1 MSFLTPEIER
11 APFPTGSV
19 VEAVRTSCREF
30 ISSSPIKI
38 SGKGIEDFLTGLNKL
53 QYMEFSDD
61 ITIKMPL
68 RFETVHDEMNFI
80 TMIDLLNFGSG
91 YRVPLHELAGR
102 GAFDTIRFGAMSFH
116 IGGKPMTAETFKN
129 MTVFEV
135 AETFQ
140 LPIDR
145 EVRHET
151 LDFVTMTQP
160 TALRPLADGI
170 TSVLNTTGEYLVNN
184 GYKDLSDFIMKH
196 VQQNPQNANSLVN
209 HFSQHFPGLFDKY
222 WFEGDANPVYLYKKS
237 QIIVYHLWC
246 TFKEQLPE
254 LFDFKDI
261 NTLTIFSDNVIP
273 TMLVE
278 LNIIQI
284 PEAWQE
290 QITANQDLNV
300 QQATTLRAA
309 AVVACDDIVN
319 ASKTTGPV
327 PDMTTGG
334 LDVYLWR
341 LGKVGDY
348 RKVPRFQLKETVM
361 F

>member
-1 MSFLTPEIER
+1 
-11 APFPTGSV
+11 
-19 VEAVRTSCREF
+19 
-30 ISSSPIKI
+30 
-38 SGKGIEDFLTGLNKL
+38 
-53 QYMEFSDD
+53 
-61 ITIKMPL
+61 
-68 RFETVHDEMNFI
+68 
-80 TMIDLLNFGSG
+80 
-91 YRVPLHELAGR
+91 
-102 GAFDTIRFGAMSFH
+102 
-116 IGGKPMTAETFKN
+116 MTAEIFKN

-261 NTLTIFSDNVIP
+261 DTLTIFSDNVIP

-290 QITANQDLNV
+290 QITTNQDLSV